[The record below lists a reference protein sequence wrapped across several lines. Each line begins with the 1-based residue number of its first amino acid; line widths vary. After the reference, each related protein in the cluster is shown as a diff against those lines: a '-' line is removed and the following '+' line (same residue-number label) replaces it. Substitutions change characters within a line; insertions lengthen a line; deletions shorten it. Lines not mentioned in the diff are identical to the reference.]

1 MVNLQNQKS
10 NTAREGIREEF
21 THPTNFHNE
30 TNNPET
36 NMLSCFD
43 LQCVLELRKTD
54 FTTCFTRNKFIFLI
68 FKIHQKGKTLTS
80 DFLHVM

>member
-1 MVNLQNQKS
+1 MSLL
-10 NTAREGIREEF
+10 I

-36 NMLSCFD
+36 NMLCCFD
-43 LQCVLELRKTD
+43 LKCVLELGKTG
-54 FTTCFTRNKFIFLI
+54 FTTCFITNIFVFLVI
-68 FKIHQKGKTLTS
+68 KIYQKGKTLTS